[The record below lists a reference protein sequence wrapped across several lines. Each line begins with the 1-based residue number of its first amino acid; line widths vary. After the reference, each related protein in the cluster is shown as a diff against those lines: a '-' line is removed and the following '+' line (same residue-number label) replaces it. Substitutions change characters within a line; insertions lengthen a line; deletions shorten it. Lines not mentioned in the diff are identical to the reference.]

1 MNVMLQKTYK
11 TDSRPGTDLCLAE
24 GLNRIYSRDFSERF
38 YRLPQALGEG
48 YCRRIILSPE
58 LEVNIYDF
66 CFQREFTLEE
76 TTYANAC
83 HITFNLADEMEYTI
97 RGSGELFA
105 LERDDSCV
113 YRGKF
118 IDGFHTFIPGEHC
131 YGITLTLHPGRF
143 ADIFEYLQSVQA
155 ITRLESPLVI
165 GKKFKITALAKRI
178 LEQIV
183 NCSYQER
190 ARGIYIEGKVLELIA
205 FYVQEIVGSGRTEPL
220 KMKFSPEE
228 AVSLRQAK
236 EILDLN
242 YADPPTLTQLAR
254 LVCLN
259 ELKLKKGFKESYGMP
274 VYAYIMEKR
283 MEAARILLEEKKLKV
298 KEIAS
303 QVGYTNIS
311 HFGEAFRKKYGLNP
325 GEYLRG

>member
-11 TDSRPGTDLCLAE
+11 TDSRPGMDFCLVE
-24 GLNRIYSRDFSERF
+24 GLNRIYGRDFSESF

-48 YCRRIILSPE
+48 YCRRIIPSPE
-58 LEVNIYDF
+58 LEVNVYDF
-66 CFQREFTLEE
+66 CFQKEFTLEE

-83 HITFNLADEMEYTI
+83 HITFNLADDMEYTI
-97 RGSGELFA
+97 RGSGELWA

-113 YRGKF
+113 YRGKY
-118 IDGFHTFIPGEHC
+118 IDGFHTFIPGERC
-131 YGITLTLHPGRF
+131 YGITLTLYPGRF
-143 ADIFEYLQSVQA
+143 AAVFEYLQAAQA
-155 ITRLESPLVI
+155 ISRLDSPLVM

-190 ARGIYIEGKVLELIA
+190 ARGIYIEGKALELIA
-205 FYVQEIVGSGRTEPL
+205 LYLQEIVGSGRPEPL
-220 KMKFSPEE
+220 TMKFSPEE
-228 AVSLRQAK
+228 AVSLRRAK

-242 YADPPTLTQLAR
+242 YADPPTLPQLGR

-283 MEAARILLEEKKLKV
+283 MEAARILLDGKKLKV
-298 KEIAS
+298 KDVAS